1 MQHWAGVLAQDMLCA
16 PGYERPTGS
25 RLQSAVE
32 RQGVPALPHAP
43 ELLVSE
49 AQFYEPHLAAAMRL
63 AHPLAELAVQA
74 TPALRA
80 AVGYVASFRGEPD
93 PAAAIRDDREER
105 WQRFAEARRGLA
117 EERLAL
123 DRIRCA
129 FCEPN
134 VAMEAPEVDM
144 AITACCI
151 LAGQWPDA
159 EYTLCQVVG
168 FPCVGDYKDSGV
180 FRSVEQ
186 PATLRPG
193 QLSNEGHI
201 ADVVRQLDATARS
214 AIAQYDH
221 GQPERVQMLE
231 TITRKTREEVH
242 PPRLPDGSSKPK
254 TASGPWT
261 KDEVD
266 GLLGPGAWRPLLR
279 FAIPQGFY
287 PDGSVKWRN
296 CDNARSSRT
305 NEMLSC
311 HETIANEDAS
321 FPMLVA
327 ALFAEA
333 FGDDLEQLHHA
344 TDDIA
349 SAYRQL
355 RCAHPEYSVVAIWDT
370 ELRAVRYYTMYG
382 HNFGLKSA
390 VLSFNRHSQLMSW
403 IAKAWFGVCNAAYFD
418 DVDTVEPTYC
428 GSTGKAILH
437 RLAEAMG
444 TPFAAEKDVPFGL
457 ANPFLGVMADL
468 SNYKSGSA
476 ELKPKPGRVAKI
488 VAGMKQVLRSGR
500 LTRSGVCATI
510 CGKVEYTAS
519 SGASGRLGRA
529 PLAALRAW
537 QHRKGRRN
545 DAEPIPDW
553 VREALEFFVKL
564 LPALPGR
571 KFYFG
576 RKRRRRAPVVVY
588 TDAMYAASAD
598 PPGKVGLVVYDPE
611 DPVSWW

>member
-1 MQHWAGVLAQDMLCA
+1 MHMTPARMAQAALQVACVLRTPNMQHWAGVLAQDMLCA

-93 PAAAIRDDREER
+93 PAAAIRYDREER

-117 EERLAL
+117 EERLVL

-168 FPCVGDYKDSGV
+168 FPCMGDYKDSGV

-279 FAIPQGFY
+279 FAIPQGF
-287 PDGSVKWRN
+287 
-296 CDNARSSRT
+296 
-305 NEMLSC
+305 L
-311 HETIANEDAS
+311 
-321 FPMLVA
+321 
-327 ALFAEA
+327 
-333 FGDDLEQLHHA
+333 
-344 TDDIA
+344 
-349 SAYRQL
+349 
-355 RCAHPEYSVVAIWDT
+355 
-370 ELRAVRYYTMYG
+370 
-382 HNFGLKSA
+382 
-390 VLSFNRHSQLMSW
+390 
-403 IAKAWFGVCNAAYFD
+403 
-418 DVDTVEPTYC
+418 
-428 GSTGKAILH
+428 
-437 RLAEAMG
+437 
-444 TPFAAEKDVPFGL
+444 
-457 ANPFLGVMADL
+457 
-468 SNYKSGSA
+468 
-476 ELKPKPGRVAKI
+476 
-488 VAGMKQVLRSGR
+488 
-500 LTRSGVCATI
+500 
-510 CGKVEYTAS
+510 
-519 SGASGRLGRA
+519 SGRLGQMA
-529 PLAALRAW
+529 QLR
-537 QHRKGRRN
+537 QC
-545 DAEPIPDW
+545 
-553 VREALEFFVKL
+553 ALEPHERNAE
-564 LPALPGR
+564 LP
-571 KFYFG
+571 
-576 RKRRRRAPVVVY
+576 
-588 TDAMYAASAD
+588 
-598 PPGKVGLVVYDPE
+598 
-611 DPVSWW
+611 